1 MRVRHAFDARRQCN
15 PCCRGSHA
23 RSEKRVGRSETGT
36 RPELDRNDVAGFE
49 DRKIRTKTAKMG
61 RICRYL
67 AEQILIRHDPCE

>member
-1 MRVRHAFDARRQCN
+1 MQSVLPRIARAFGKTRRPERN
-15 PCCRGSHA
+15 RNSA
-23 RSEKRVGRSETGT
+23 GT